1 MIARTIAHYRI
12 QAKIGAGG
20 MGEVYRAT
28 DSRLGRDV
36 ALKVLPEA
44 FARDAERMVRFEREA
59 KVLASLNHPN
69 IASIYG
75 LEESNSTRALV
86 MELVQG
92 QTLTERIRQGPLP
105 LDETLSIA
113 KQIAEGLEYAHERG
127 IIHRDLKPSNVKVTP
142 DGAVKV
148 LDFGL
153 AKALEGETTEE
164 ELQNSP
170 TLSAAATR
178 AGVLLGTAAY
188 MSPEQARGKRVDR
201 RADIWAFGCVI
212 YEMLT
217 GRDAFSGETTSDILA
232 CVIRAEPDWSQL
244 PAATPQ
250 AVRHL
255 LSRCLQKDPKQRLRD
270 IGDARITIEEV
281 LSGSAAAET
290 AAGLAAAPRHWRR
303 VILGAITGLI
313 LGGLI
318 TAAVLLTRPSRMQP
332 IAPVRLSILLP
343 VSQLFDNGQPNLA
356 ISPDGVEIAYSARNA
371 SGTYQIYLRRL
382 DELVAKPVEGT
393 EDGASPF
400 FSPDGKSL
408 GFSASNGKLE
418 KVSASGGP
426 AQVLCSSVGDG
437 GGAWAAD
444 DAIYF
449 SGTAHNLGLT
459 ARSGYGLMRVPGS
472 GGECQQVLI
481 PDGKKGELFLQHP
494 QTLPGGQALLFTAA
508 NGFGTE
514 QSSIAVLS
522 LKTGKRETLLQ
533 NAVRAS
539 YVSPGYIVFN
549 RSGKIW
555 TVPFDLKNL
564 KLAGTPVPLI
574 EGVAS
579 NTSDK
584 SGQFAVSQSGV
595 LVYAPGAGAESERQV
610 VEVDRKGQVHPLTPS
625 LRAYEDLDL
634 SPDGHH
640 LAFTI
645 EGPQWNV
652 WTYDIQ
658 RGTLSRLSFENDNR
672 DPFWTP
678 DGKKI
683 VYSSLRN
690 GQWEL
695 NMKAADGSGTEQKI
709 HSSGGWEFATSFSPD
724 GRNMAFTLS
733 NAATGLDIWI
743 LPLETAGKPHV
754 FLQTP
759 FMEFFA
765 QFSPDGHWIAYES
778 NESGRAEVYVQP
790 FTAPGGKW
798 QISNEG
804 GERAVWPRNDNEIFY
819 RNGKKLMAVP
829 VLTTPS
835 FSAGTPH
842 ELFEGDFFTSG
853 HYYDASPD
861 GQHFFFIK
869 EMSQSSGTGQINVVL
884 NFPSELERRMRGNP
898 QP

>member
-12 QAKIGAGG
+12 QEKIGAGG

-44 FARDAERMVRFEREA
+44 FARDAERMARFEREA

-75 LEESNSTRALV
+75 LEESNSARALV
-86 MELVQG
+86 MELVEG
-92 QTLTERIRQGPLP
+92 QTLSERIRQGPLP
-105 LDETLSIA
+105 LDEALSIA
-113 KQIAEGLEYAHERG
+113 KQIAEGLEFAHERG

-244 PAATPQ
+244 PTATPQ

-255 LSRCLQKDPKQRLRD
+255 LRRCLQKDPKQRLRD
-270 IGDARITIEEV
+270 IGDARIAIEEV

-290 AAGLAAAPRHWRR
+290 AAGLAAAPPHWRR
-303 VILGAITGLI
+303 VILGAIAGLI

-318 TAAVLLTRPSRMQP
+318 TAAVLLTRSSRMQSL
-332 IAPVRLSILLP
+332 APVRLSIPLP
-343 VSQLFDNGQPNLA
+343 AGQLFDNGQPNLA
-356 ISPDGVEIAYSARNA
+356 ISPDGMEIAYCARNA
-371 SGTYQIYLRRL
+371 SGAYQIYLRNL
-382 DELVAKPVEGT
+382 DESVAKPVEGT

-408 GFSASNGKLE
+408 GFSTSNGKLD

-426 AQVLCSSVGDG
+426 PQVLCSSVGDG

-449 SGTAHNLGLT
+449 SGATHNLGLT

-472 GGECQQVLI
+472 GGECQQVLM

-494 QTLPGGQALLFTAA
+494 QTLPGGRALLFTAA

-539 YVSPGYIVFN
+539 YVSPGYIVFS

-555 TVPFDLKNL
+555 TVPFDLQNL

-610 VEVDRKGQVHPLTPS
+610 VEVDRKGQVHPLTQS

-672 DPFWTP
+672 DPFWTA

-695 NMKAADGSGTEQKI
+695 DMKAADGSGTEQKL
-709 HSSGGWEFATSFSPD
+709 HSSGSWEFATSFSPD
-724 GRNMAFTLS
+724 GQNMAFTLS

-743 LPLETAGKPHV
+743 LPLETAGKPYV

-759 FMEFFA
+759 FMEYFG

-778 NESGRAEVYVQP
+778 NESGRSEVYVQP
-790 FTAPGGKW
+790 FPGPGGKW

-829 VLTTPS
+829 VLTTPA

-842 ELFEGDFFTSG
+842 ELFEGDFFSSG

-869 EMSQSSGTGQINVVL
+869 EMSQASGTAQINVVL

>member
-12 QAKIGAGG
+12 QEKIGAGG

-44 FARDAERMVRFEREA
+44 FARDAERMARFEREA

-75 LEESNSTRALV
+75 LEESNSAHALV
-86 MELVQG
+86 MELVEG
-92 QTLTERIRQGPLP
+92 QTLAERIKQGPLP
-105 LDETLSIA
+105 LDESLSIA

-201 RADIWAFGCVI
+201 RADIWAFGCVL

-217 GRDAFSGETTSDILA
+217 GQDAFSGETTSDILA

-255 LSRCLQKDPKQRLRD
+255 LRRCLLKDPKQRLRD
-270 IGDARITIEEV
+270 IGDARIAIEEV
-281 LSGSAAAET
+281 LSGSET
-290 AAGLAAAPRHWRR
+290 AARLGAAQPHWRR
-303 VILGAITGLI
+303 VVLGAIAGLI

-332 IAPVRLSILLP
+332 LAPVRLSILLP
-343 VSQLFDNGQPNLA
+343 VGQLFDNGQPNLA
-356 ISPDGVEIAYSARNA
+356 ISPDGMEIAYAARNA

-382 DELVAKPVEGT
+382 DELVAKAVEGT
-393 EDGASPF
+393 EDGGSPF
-400 FSPDGKSL
+400 FSADGRSL
-408 GFSASNGKLE
+408 GFTSSNGKLE

-426 AQVLCSSVGDG
+426 PQVLCDSVGDG

-449 SGTAHNLGLT
+449 SGTAHNPGLT
-459 ARSGYGLMRVPGS
+459 ANSGYGLMRVPGS
-472 GGECQQVLI
+472 GGECQQVLV
-481 PDGKKGELFLQHP
+481 PDGKRGELFLQHP
-494 QTLPGGQALLFTAA
+494 QMLPGGRALLFTTA

-514 QSSIAVLS
+514 RSTIAVLS

-533 NAVRAS
+533 NAARAF

-555 TVPFDLKNL
+555 TVPFDLNDL

-579 NTSDK
+579 SNTDK
-584 SGQFAVSQSGV
+584 SGQFAVSQTGI
-595 LVYAPGAGAESERQV
+595 LVYAPGEGAESERQV
-610 VEVDRKGQVHPLTPS
+610 VEVDRKGQVHPLTQS

-634 SPDGHH
+634 SPDGRH
-640 LAFTI
+640 LAYTI
-645 EGPQWNV
+645 EGAQWNV

-672 DPFWTP
+672 DPFWTA

-695 NMKAADGSGTEQKI
+695 NMKAADGSGTEQKL
-709 HSSGGWEFATSFSPD
+709 HSSVNWQVASSLSPN
-724 GRNMAFTLS
+724 GRNMAFIVS
-733 NAATGLDIWI
+733 DPATGLDIWI
-743 LPLETAGKPHV
+743 LPLESGGKPYV

-759 FMEFFA
+759 FMENFP
-765 QFSPDGHWIAYES
+765 QFSPDGHWIVYES
-778 NESGRAEVYVQP
+778 NESGRSEVYVQP
-790 FTAPGGKW
+790 FPGPGGKW

-804 GERAVWPRNDNEIFY
+804 GGRPVWPRNDNEIFY
-819 RNGKKLMAVP
+819 RSAKKLMAVP
-829 VLTTPS
+829 VVTTTA

-869 EMSQSSGTGQINVVL
+869 EMSQASGTAQINVVL
-884 NFPSELERRMRGNP
+884 NFPSELERRMRGNL